1 MFFSKIYPYKAG
13 LVFRNGNYVK
23 TVTEGSHWLRWNDE
37 VKEYDMTKPFNAPCD
52 VNILLADFNFKNL
65 VEVTEVKDN
74 EIALQFR
81 DGNFYQVLR
90 PGRYL
95 NWKSVVKYEHRLIDL
110 NGLEVPTDIDRKI
123 LHRPEVIQFIRVH
136 VVEAYEVGLLFVDGK
151 FIKQIESGVF
161 YTWKNEKG
169 VAVMKAD
176 MRNQLMEVSG
186 QEILTKDK
194 AAVRVS
200 VYVQYK
206 ITDVDKALVETKD
219 VVKQLYVLMQLSLR
233 EYIGTLTLDELLAKK
248 EDVAPYIL
256 REVSGKATELG
267 VAVNTAG
274 IRDIILPGEV
284 KEIMNRVLI
293 AEKTAQANTITRR
306 EETASTRSLLNTAK
320 LMEQNEML
328 FKLKEMEYVEKIA
341 DKINSISLSGGGQ
354 LVDQLR
360 QIFSTDKA

>member
-1 MFFSKIYPYKAG
+1 MFTTKIYPHKVG
-13 LVFRNGNYVK
+13 LVFRKGNYIR
-23 TVTEGSHWLRWNDE
+23 TLTEGRYWLRPDNV
-37 VKEYDMTKPFNAPCD
+37 VKRYDVTKPFTAPCD
-52 VNILLADFNFKNL
+52 VNILLADATFKNL
-65 VEVTEVKDN
+65 VDIVEVKDN

-81 DGNFYQVLR
+81 DGNFLKVLG
-90 PGRYL
+90 PGRHL
-95 NWKSVVKYEHRLIDL
+95 IWKSVVKYEYRIIDL
-110 NGLEVPTDIDRKI
+110 NELEVPEDIDRKV
-123 LHRPEVIQFIRVH
+123 LHNVAVIPYIRAH
-136 VVEAYEVGLLFVDGK
+136 VVESYEAGLLFVDGK
-151 FIKQIESGVF
+151 YVKRIEPGAF

-169 VAVMKAD
+169 VVVMKAD
-176 MRNQLMEVSG
+176 LRAQLMEVSG

-194 AAVRVS
+194 AGVRVS
-200 VYVQYK
+200 VYVQYR

-219 VVKQLYVLMQLSLR
+219 VAKQLYILVQLSLR

-248 EDVAPYIL
+248 EDVAPFIL
-256 REVSGKATELG
+256 RDVSEKATKLG
-267 VAVNTAG
+267 VTVATAG
-274 IRDIILPGEV
+274 IRDIILPGDV

-320 LMEQNEML
+320 LMEDNEML

-360 QIFSTDKA
+360 QIFTTGQE